1 MKSIHNSPSSCFE
14 DCDLTYKSPKGLV
27 THYLSEHDGDTRR
40 PSSMPFKPTLLDMPP
55 VPLKLPSYM
64 VVPRDIR
71 QTQISKERHAL
82 LGPWVNI
89 YSAFL
94 SALTNHPATGQVL
107 RNIFGPVSL
116 EVKRPNAAVP
126 LRSVRGQI
134 DREDSTLQTIAND
147 EYDFL
152 RPKSPS
158 STPKVRFD
166 DLPSAAVSRLVHGG
180 LVLWGPE
187 VDVKEEPDLLD
198 VEPFNSPRHG
208 DPAMADGDYQASSAL
223 VETLTERPESL
234 SVPDAE
240 TDDRLT
246 AIDRRP
252 DQQGELEGCAKP
264 ADDASCLV
272 A

>member
-1 MKSIHNSPSSCFE
+1 VFVVRSI
-14 DCDLTYKSPKGLV
+14 
-27 THYLSEHDGDTRR
+27 
-40 PSSMPFKPTLLDMPP
+40 
-55 VPLKLPSYM
+55 
-64 VVPRDIR
+64 
-71 QTQISKERHAL
+71 ERT
-82 LGPWVNI
+82 P
-89 YSAFL
+89 
-94 SALTNHPATGQVL
+94 
-107 RNIFGPVSL
+107 
-116 EVKRPNAAVP
+116 
-126 LRSVRGQI
+126 
-134 DREDSTLQTIAND
+134 LQTIAND

-187 VDVKEEPDLLD
+187 VDVKGEPDPLD
-198 VEPFNSPRHG
+198 VVEPFNSSRHS
-208 DPAMADGDYQASSAL
+208 DPAMADGDYQASKCATSL
-223 VETLTERPESL
+223 SERPESS

-252 DQQGELEGCAKP
+252 DQQGELEGLAKP